1 MRAKLIELTAPR
13 EYFFLNLTAIDE
25 VDNVE
30 GKMRAG
36 SREPRRVDSCTSV
49 NESKN
54 PRAQCKKTRVGDEER

>member
-30 GKMRAG
+30 RRMRAG
-36 SREPRRVDSCTSV
+36 SREPRRVDSYTCA

-54 PRAQCKKTRVGDEER
+54 PRAKGKKTRVGDEER